1 MAFHI
6 MEKEYGVTR
15 LLDPEGNLFDP
26 SVPTKVSRCHPLGLC
41 CKRSGIVTWL
51 LVLTRTIADFQKV
64 NIELVLLPSLFGI
77 ASKALMSTG
86 YIG

>member
-6 MEKEYGVTR
+6 MAKEYGVTR

-26 SVPTKVSRCHPLGLC
+26 SVPTKVSRCHPLGFY
-41 CKRSGIVTWL
+41 CKMSGLVTWL
-51 LVLTRTIADFQKV
+51 LVQTMTISDFQKL

-77 ASKALMSTG
+77 ASKALMSTW